1 MTSQTKLI
9 FENYLEIMNQYI
21 LNPSTLPTNRSP
33 KWVIK
38 FAGVDG
44 GVDIDAVKGAF
55 NCYNCSFDFERDL
68 NGQDTVG
75 AGLKG
80 KAAFI
85 LQNNP
90 ETPLMQILSENIF
103 SNNVFETISIVR
115 LMDSSEKNIQNVFIM
130 SNAKISKLNNNNDL
144 IFGEISFEQI
154 NVTDFKIND
163 SGEQN
168 GKLQSGYN
176 FEKGEVK

>member
-1 MTSQTKLI
+1 MTSQTKSI
-9 FENYLEIMNQYI
+9 FEMHLEIMNQYT
-21 LNPSTLPTNRSP
+21 LNPNTLPTNRSP

-38 FAGVDG
+38 FARIDG
-44 GVDIDAVKGAF
+44 GVAIEVVKGAF

-80 KAAFI
+80 KAVFI

-90 ETPLMQILSENIF
+90 ATPLMSILSENIF

-115 LMDSSEKNIQNVFIM
+115 LMDSSEKNMQNVFTM
-130 SNAKISKLNNNNDL
+130 SNAKISRLNNNNDL
-144 IFGEISFEQI
+144 ICGEISFEQI
-154 NVTDFKIND
+154 NIIDFKIND

-168 GKLQSGYN
+168 GQSQSGYN